1 MGVKDGKLQR
11 GVASERASERGR
23 EGGREGGRDGRKME
37 GAGERG
43 RRLLDGLRRGEGW
56 SEGRDGLEA
65 ISGFATRGDAQ

>member
-11 GVASERASERGR
+11 GVASER
-23 EGGREGGRDGRKME
+23 GREGGRDGRKME

-65 ISGFATRGDAQ
+65 ISGFATRGDSQ